1 MPRVPF
7 LDLNKMAPEDQAKV
21 RSVLGPSTE
30 FRRPFSVLLHSPEG
44 AARYLHLSN
53 YNREASTIDP
63 RTRELVILVV
73 AIGWSSE
80 YIWEAHAAAARR
92 LGVDDDVIAA
102 IRDNKVPP
110 ELTKEAPYLRFAQE
124 LVQHRKIADATFEA
138 VRKIAGDRGAVDLT
152 LLIGYYTMQA
162 HTLAALEVEREAV
175 R

>member
-7 LDLNKMAPEDQAKV
+7 LELDKMPAEDQAKV
-21 RSVLGPSTE
+21 RAVLGPTSD

-73 AIGWSSE
+73 ALGWASE

-92 LGVDDDVIAA
+92 LGVGDDVIAA
-102 IRDNKVPP
+102 IRDKKIPP
-110 ELTKEAPYLRFAQE
+110 DLTKEAPYLRFAQE
-124 LVQHRKIADATFEA
+124 LVQNRKIADSTFEA
-138 VRKIAGDRGAVDLT
+138 VRQVAGDRGAVDLT

-162 HTLAALEVEREAV
+162 HTLAALEVERE